1 MISYGDAIR
10 KLAESLSYFVTRDV
24 LYVVGGSSVILSFLY
39 LFDRLPG
46 SDLPTVWYV
55 LGAGIA
61 YVIGYAIQDG
71 LSLTPITTTQSVI
84 HPNRVVKKLYEWF
97 AGPPWKD
104 IPDHDH
110 ELATILVTEQAGE
123 RTIAE
128 LRRIISIKQIGT
140 TMGSCWLVGGL
151 ALTARCVLK
160 TSGYGIFLAVAT
172 IVFAALLLALGWV
185 KGAQQAQRVYRLY
198 DALTPESSNDGS
210 PHSSGEVSRAQ
221 VD

>member
-1 MISYGDAIR
+1 MSLQLLQNGGCRLISYGDAIR

-128 LRRIISIKQIGT
+128 LRRIISIKQWGRMSIVDT
-140 TMGSCWLVGGL
+140 KPFMLPP
-151 ALTARCVLK
+151 ARH
-160 TSGYGIFLAVAT
+160 SIS
-172 IVFAALLLALGWV
+172 
-185 KGAQQAQRVYRLY
+185 VYK
-198 DALTPESSNDGS
+198 P
-210 PHSSGEVSRAQ
+210 Q
-221 VD
+221 VIRIPV